1 MMWEFRILRC
11 QAELKVQKSELYQRH
26 WGDAAVFFNGNAFF
40 GLDPPV
46 EYSVN
51 HYTAKDNHL

>member
-1 MMWEFRILRC
+1 MLLFSSM
-11 QAELKVQKSELYQRH
+11 VTP
-26 WGDAAVFFNGNAFF
+26 VF

-51 HYTAKDNHL
+51 HYTAKDNNL